1 MGRKL
6 RARIPLSNGERQ
18 QTRKQTKELATEYFK
33 KWEHEFVRRMIYCT
47 LLTIDDIFC
56 DRFGDTE
63 EEIEK
68 NYQRLALCLGEN
80 FHGYAR
86 DFKSGDLDEYEH
98 ISDAMEAELKSR
110 NIEIVFK

>member
-1 MGRKL
+1 MGRKIKS
-6 RARIPLSNGERQ
+6 RIPLTESHRQ
-18 QTRKQTKELATEYFK
+18 DVRKQTKELAKEYFK

-56 DRFGDTE
+56 DRFGDTD
-63 EEIEK
+63 EEIQK

-86 DFKSGDLDEYEH
+86 DRKSGELDDFEH

-110 NIEIVFK
+110 NIEVIFK